1 MRVFGTEVNH
11 FLLRRNKATVTFV
24 QLAPLRGT
32 AFCSHH
38 VAVTLTQPGRKGGLG
53 FSNRYWGSASVLM
66 AYGNDGPKP
75 ISQASAK
82 GKVKWFNATKGYGFI
97 TLDNGGDAFCHAS
110 ALQATGHADVQPGT
124 TIICDLADSQRGL
137 QVVTVHSADLST
149 AEAPSRAPRVDR
161 FGGGGYGG
169 GGRFGDGGGYGGG
182 YRDNNAPSGPMVE
195 GKVKFFNDQKGF
207 GFVMPDSGSGDIYLH
222 ASALRRSG
230 VQAVEPDQRVRY
242 STRQGNKGVEVD
254 KVEII

>member
-1 MRVFGTEVNH
+1 
-11 FLLRRNKATVTFV
+11 
-24 QLAPLRGT
+24 
-32 AFCSHH
+32 
-38 VAVTLTQPGRKGGLG
+38 
-53 FSNRYWGSASVLM
+53 M
-66 AYGNDGPKP
+66 AYGNNESKP

-110 ALQATGHADVQPGT
+110 ALQVTGHSDVLPGT
-124 TIICDLADSQRGL
+124 SIVCDLADSQRGL
-137 QVVTVHSADLST
+137 QVVAVHSVDTST
-149 AEAPSRAPRVDR
+149 AEAPSRAPRGDR
-161 FGGGGYGG
+161 FGGDGGYGGGGYGG
-169 GGRFGDGGGYGGG
+169 GSH
-182 YRDNNAPSGPMVE
+182 RDSGPSGPMVE
-195 GKVKFFNDQKGF
+195 GKIKFFNDQKGF

-230 VQAVEPDQRVRY
+230 VQVVEPDQRIRY

>member
-1 MRVFGTEVNH
+1 
-11 FLLRRNKATVTFV
+11 
-24 QLAPLRGT
+24 
-32 AFCSHH
+32 
-38 VAVTLTQPGRKGGLG
+38 
-53 FSNRYWGSASVLM
+53 M
-66 AYGNDGPKP
+66 AYGNESKS

-110 ALQATGHADVQPGT
+110 ALQATGHSDVQPGT
-124 TIICDLADSQRGL
+124 TIVCDLADSQRGL
-137 QVVTVHSADLST
+137 QVVAVHSVDITT
-149 AEAPSRAPRVDR
+149 AEAPSRGPRRDSFGDGDR
-161 FGGGGYGG
+161 FGGGYNS
-169 GGRFGDGGGYGGG
+169 GGYGGG
-182 YRDNNAPSGPMVE
+182 RDNNAPSGPMVE

-230 VQAVEPDQRVRY
+230 VSMVEPEQRIRY

-254 KVEII
+254 RVEII

>member
-1 MRVFGTEVNH
+1 
-11 FLLRRNKATVTFV
+11 
-24 QLAPLRGT
+24 
-32 AFCSHH
+32 
-38 VAVTLTQPGRKGGLG
+38 
-53 FSNRYWGSASVLM
+53 M
-66 AYGNDGPKP
+66 AYGNDKS

-82 GKVKWFNATKGYGFI
+82 GKVKWFNATKGYGFV

-110 ALQATGHADVQPGT
+110 ALQATGHSDVPPGT
-124 TIICDLADSQRGL
+124 TIVCDLADSQRGL
-137 QVVTVHSADLST
+137 QVVTVHSVDTTT
-149 AEAPSRAPRVDR
+149 AEAPARGPRRDG

-169 GGRFGDGGGYGGG
+169 GGYGGH
-182 YRDNNAPSGPMVE
+182 RDSGPSGPMVE

-230 VQAVEPDQRVRY
+230 VQAVEPDQRIRY

-254 KVEII
+254 RVEII